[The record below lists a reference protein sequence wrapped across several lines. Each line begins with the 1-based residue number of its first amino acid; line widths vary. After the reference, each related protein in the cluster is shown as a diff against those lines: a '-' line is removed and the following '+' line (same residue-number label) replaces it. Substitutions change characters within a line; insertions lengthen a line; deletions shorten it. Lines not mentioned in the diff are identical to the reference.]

1 MLERPSA
8 MRRMLVLGDLH
19 LSSHTPRAVSDDLAA
34 LVRAHPGAR
43 IAVAGDFFDLS
54 AETPRVSSDRAIE
67 AGFAAYPH
75 VRAALGEHLQKGGEL
90 VFLAGNHDPELGQ
103 PDAKARIGSALAL
116 DAAARER
123 VTVSPWFFRDETLHL
138 EHGHL
143 FDPDNA
149 PEHPL
154 AIPRASLGVH
164 FVEEFIAPTG
174 AFSYLNTNDGTPLS
188 LFFSAFRLY
197 GPRGPYVVY
206 KYFHAAAKALA
217 KSGPFYLGHHEAAR
231 GEASMSSF
239 LAMAGATRELAD
251 AVLSLRAA
259 PTMRSLGDT
268 VARLYLD
275 RVVSTVSILAGVGML
290 ATGRF
295 SASAGLVALGALG
308 LAVSWSRGHDRY
320 GGSVPL
326 RLAGAGVELA
336 RATGAK
342 LVVFG
347 HAHVS
352 AEGDGY
358 ANTGSFAFPRGEPGR
373 SFLEIEG
380 TASNPRAVRRYWGV
394 PSAEKP

>member
-1 MLERPSA
+1 
-8 MRRMLVLGDLH
+8 MRRTLVLGDLH

-43 IAVAGDFFDLS
+43 LAVAGDFFDLS
-54 AETPRVSSDRAIE
+54 AEAPRVASERAIE

-75 VRAALGEHLQKGGEL
+75 VRAALGEHLDKGGEL
-90 VFLAGNHDPELGQ
+90 LFLAGNHDPELGQ
-103 PDAKARIGSALAL
+103 PDARERIGRALGL
-116 DAAARER
+116 EGAARER
-123 VTVSPWFFRDETLHL
+123 VAVSPWFFRDEALHL

-164 FVEEFIAPTG
+164 FVEQFIAPTG
-174 AFSYLNTNDGTPLS
+174 AFSYLNTNDGTPLE

-197 GPRGPYVVY
+197 GPRGPFVIY
-206 KYFHAAAKALA
+206 KYFSAAAKALA
-217 KSGPFYLGHHEAAR
+217 KSGPFYRGHHEAAR
-231 GEASMSSF
+231 GEASMESF
-239 LAMAGATRELAD
+239 LSAAGATRDLAD
-251 AVLSLRAA
+251 AVLELRAA

-268 VARLYLD
+268 LARLYLD

-290 ATGRF
+290 ATGRL

-308 LAVSWSRGHDRY
+308 LAASWSRGHDRY
-320 GGSVPL
+320 GGSVSV
-326 RLAGAGVELA
+326 RLSGAGSKLA

-352 AEGDGY
+352 AEAEGY
-358 ANTGSFAFPRGEPGR
+358 ANTGSFAFPRREPGR

-380 TASNPRAVRRYWGV
+380 TAANPRAVRRYWGA
-394 PSAEKP
+394 PSSEKP

>member
-1 MLERPSA
+1 
-8 MRRMLVLGDLH
+8 MRRTLVLGDLH

-54 AETPRVSSDRAIE
+54 AESPRVASDRAIE

-75 VRAALGEHLQKGGEL
+75 VRAALGEHLDKGGEL
-90 VFLAGNHDPELGQ
+90 IFLAGNHDPELGQ
-103 PDAKARIGSALAL
+103 PDAKQRIGAALAL

-123 VTVSPWFFRDETLHL
+123 VSVSPWFFRDEALHV

-174 AFSYLNTNDGTPLS
+174 AFSYLNTNDGTPLK

-206 KYFHAAAKALA
+206 KYFAAAAKALG
-217 KSGPFYLGHHEAAR
+217 KSGPFYLGRHEEAR
-231 GEASMSSF
+231 GEASMTAF
-239 LAMAGATRELAD
+239 LAGAGASRELAD
-251 AVLSLRAA
+251 AILSLRAA
-259 PTMRSLGDT
+259 PTMRSLSDT

-275 RVVSTVSILAGVGML
+275 RVASTVSILAGVGLL

-295 SASAGLVALGALG
+295 SASAGLVALGAMG
-308 LAVSWSRGHDRY
+308 LAASWSRGHDRY

-326 RLAGAGVELA
+326 RLADAGSELA
-336 RATGAK
+336 RATQAK

-352 AEGDGY
+352 AEADGY
-358 ANTGSFAFPRGEPGR
+358 ANTGSFAFPRREPGR

-380 TASNPRAVRRYWGV
+380 TAAHPRAVRRYWGA